1 VSIVITGSAFM
12 NGVSTETSIATME
25 IRRLCAASEIAACQQ
40 LRYEV
45 WSAEGVEL
53 TKPEAG
59 TIADSHDDHAMHWGV
74 FDGTRLV
81 GAARLCLHE
90 TLAEAPDGELFVG
103 LEIAAPIASINRL
116 VALKSHRG
124 RGIGNQLDQRRIQE
138 ARTLGAR
145 TIIGTCVNAKSRRH
159 ALAAQGFLFTSARA
173 GHPIWSPS
181 VEICPCYLRL
191 ESKEDTPR

>member
-1 VSIVITGSAFM
+1 MTTAF
-12 NGVSTETSIATME
+12 SETIET
-25 IRRLCAASEIAACQQ
+25 RRLTTATEIAECQR

-45 WSAEGVEL
+45 WCAEGVEL

-59 TIADSHDDHAMHWGV
+59 MIADSHDEHAMHWGV

-90 TLAEAPDGELFVG
+90 TLADAPDCDLFVG
-103 LEIAAPIASINRL
+103 LEIPAPIASINRL

-138 ARTLGAR
+138 ARALGAR

-191 ESKEDTPR
+191 ESKEDAPR